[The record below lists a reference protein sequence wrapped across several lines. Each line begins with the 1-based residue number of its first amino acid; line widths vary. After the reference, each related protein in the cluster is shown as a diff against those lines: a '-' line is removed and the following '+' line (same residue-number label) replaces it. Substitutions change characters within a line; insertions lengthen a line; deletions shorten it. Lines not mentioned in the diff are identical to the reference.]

1 MTKLWFPRASLLAIA
16 LGLISPITFADDDKN
31 ESGKAGKRSSEV
43 HQRDIGRTQLEPRAG
58 LDANERIDDRDRN
71 RGTYSRKERRD
82 DDKADRDARYGRDT
96 RYDRDTRYERE
107 YRYDRDGRVDSGG
120 RGDRHDDRS
129 SNDRDSSKS
138 KVPNGHL
145 PPPGECRI
153 WYSDRPAG
161 HQPPPGDCRTLSQR
175 VPYGARLI
183 RN

>member
-1 MTKLWFPRASLLAIA
+1 MNFWLPRASLLAIS
-16 LGLISPITFADDDKN
+16 LGLMSSLAFADDDKN

-43 HQRDIGRTQLEPRAG
+43 HKRDIGRNQLDPRAG

-71 RGTYSRKERRD
+71 RGTSSRKERRD
-82 DDKADRDARYGRDT
+82 DDKDDRDARYDREYL
-96 RYDRDTRYERE
+96 YDRG
-107 YRYDRDGRVDSGG
+107 GRVDSGG
-120 RGDRHDDRS
+120 RGDRHDDRY

-138 KVPNGHL
+138 KIPNGHL